1 MMDEHFM
8 RGWTH
13 SHERLSADLDR
24 GLGWLR
30 AKGSRVAQSIAPAV
44 SGLKTLSVRP
54 RRVSTLCTRP
64 PSNPSTIVEIIQL
77 SAVMPPIE

>member
-44 SGLKTLSVRP
+44 SGRDTGEP
-54 RRVSTLCTRP
+54 
-64 PSNPSTIVEIIQL
+64 
-77 SAVMPPIE
+77 APIRTAKQR